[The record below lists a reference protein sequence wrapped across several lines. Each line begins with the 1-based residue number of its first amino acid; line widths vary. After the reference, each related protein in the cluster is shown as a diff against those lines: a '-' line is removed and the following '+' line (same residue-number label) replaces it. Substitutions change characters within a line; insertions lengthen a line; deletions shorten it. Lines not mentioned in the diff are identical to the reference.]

1 MRYWRHYPK
10 FLQVILLMLMV
21 FTLFSFSSAVI
32 SFCIPPLF
40 GVSVQEVIQFK
51 ASSSESVINANLF
64 AQIISSI
71 FKFLLVALLFAYLTH
86 PQASDYLGLRLPQK
100 KMLWLLTVLLMLCF
114 VPLFYQFG
122 TWMQQ
127 IDFGSK
133 AKAELLSNQE
143 KMSLLISGK
152 DVASLALYLF
162 VFAVLPALGEE
173 LLFRGVIM
181 RFSYNSSNNIHFAI
195 LFSAALFAMAHQSV
209 HNFLPIMLAGVL
221 LGYLYYFSGSI
232 WLSILAHFIN
242 NAFAIVVLV
251 WQNKLVSPNELSKA
265 DNFPW
270 YVLLIAVTLFISF
283 MMLLRKNA
291 TPLPIDWADDFRA
304 EKQIN

>member
-10 FLQVILLMLMV
+10 FLQVILLMLMI
-21 FTLFSFSSAVI
+21 FTLFSFSTAVI
-32 SFCIPPLF
+32 SFSIPPLF
-40 GVSVQEVIQFK
+40 GVRIQDVIELK
-51 ASSSESVINANLF
+51 ASSAPSVINATLF
-64 AQIISSI
+64 AQAIAGI
-71 FKFLLVALLFAYLTH
+71 FKFLLAALLFAHLTH
-86 PQASDYLGLRLPQK
+86 PQALDYLGLRLPQK
-100 KMLWLLTVLLMLCF
+100 KIQWILTVLLILCF

-152 DVASLALYLF
+152 NVASLLLYLL
-162 VFAVLPALGEE
+162 VFAVVPAMGEE

-251 WQNKLVSPNELSKA
+251 WQNKLVNPNELTKA

-270 YVLLIAVTLFISF
+270 YVLLLSAALFIVLF
-283 MMLLRKNA
+283 TILRKKA
-291 TPLPIDWADDFRA
+291 TPLPTDWTDDFKA